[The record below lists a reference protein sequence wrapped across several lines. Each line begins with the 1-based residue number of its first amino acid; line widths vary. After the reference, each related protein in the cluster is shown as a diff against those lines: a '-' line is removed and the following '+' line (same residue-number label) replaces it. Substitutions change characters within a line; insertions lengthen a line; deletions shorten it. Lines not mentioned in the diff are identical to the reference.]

1 MARGEITVTC
11 PQCGLRTPMPIAAL
25 HRDNCHCSRCGIHI
39 PLAGVKAEPEDQG
52 GQSRRARPKRP
63 YRPNR
68 RR

>member
-1 MARGEITVTC
+1 
-11 PQCGLRTPMPIAAL
+11 MPIAAL
-25 HRDNCHCSRCGIHI
+25 QRDNYHCSRCGIHI
-39 PLAGVKAEPEDQG
+39 PLSGVKAEPDNQG